1 MKWNKFIIIF
11 SLVFVCTA
19 GFALIQVNTKAPDF
33 RIMDG
38 NDRWLTLGDLKGK
51 VIIGFYEHRSS
62 VEKNQR
68 LKDELNEYK
77 KQWSQY
83 SEGNSFSLAVV
94 DASEANLLSKWVWKK
109 KFRETSRELGIIV
122 YGDWD
127 GSMKK
132 AYGIPAEESVF
143 MIIDKKG
150 ILRYCYAGRVP
161 GKKFKNIREIIR
173 TLVRQ

>member
-1 MKWNKFIIIF
+1 MKWNKFIIMF
-11 SLVFVCTA
+11 SLVFFCTA

-38 NDRWLTLGDLKGK
+38 NDRWLTLDDLKGK

-94 DASEANLLSKWVWKK
+94 DASEASLFSKWVWKK
-109 KFRETSRELGIIV
+109 KFREKSRELGITV

-150 ILRYCYAGRVP
+150 ILRYRYADRVP
-161 GKKFKNIREIIR
+161 GKNFGNIRKMIR

>member
-11 SLVFVCTA
+11 SLMFFCTG

-38 NDRWLTLGDLKGK
+38 NDRWLTLDDLKGK
-51 VIIGFYEHRSS
+51 VVIGFYEHRSAI
-62 VEKNQR
+62 EKNQR
-68 LKDELNEYK
+68 LKDELHEYK

-94 DASEANLLSKWVWKK
+94 DANEANLFSKWVWEK
-109 KFRETSRELGIIV
+109 KFREKSRELGITV

-161 GKKFKNIREIIR
+161 GVKFGHIREMIR

>member
-1 MKWNKFIIIF
+1 MKRHKFIILFILMMF
-11 SLVFVCTA
+11 CSG
-19 GFALIQVNTKAPDF
+19 GFALVQVNTKAPDF
-33 RIMDG
+33 HIMDG
-38 NDRWLTLGDLKGK
+38 NDRWLTIGDLKGK
-51 VIIGFYEHRSS
+51 VVIGFYEHRSS
-62 VEKNQR
+62 VEKNQL

-109 KFRETSRELGIIV
+109 KFREKSRELGITV

-127 GSMKK
+127 GSMKR

-150 ILRYCYAGRVP
+150 ILRYRYAGMVP
-161 GKKFKNIREIIR
+161 VKKFKKIRGIIR
-173 TLVRQ
+173 TLVR